1 MKAWQAAFDAGQ
13 FLFKVVVIMGL
24 LFGYNVIYTYYL
36 QGIGNVRKFALFAI
50 IQNVILLLVSFGLL
64 S

>member
-1 MKAWQAAFDAGQ
+1 
-13 FLFKVVVIMGL
+13 MGL

-36 QGIGNVRKFALFAI
+36 QGKGDVKKFALFAI
-50 IQNVILLLVSFGLL
+50 LQNIILIAVSFGLL